1 MRKYFILA
9 LVGLMGLTACTNA
22 PQQEEGEAVTYPNE
36 TIENIMTRRSVRQY
50 NDEPISHEIM
60 DKILECGIHAPNG
73 MNAQRWE
80 VRVVESKKWIDDATA
95 AYKSTVPADSP
106 MAKQFEDPNFKNM
119 FRNASTIIFISHRP
133 GPCTQLDC
141 GLMAGNMVTAAK
153 SLGVSSV
160 IMMGPIGFF
169 STEAGK
175 PFLDALAL
183 SEGQELLICIGMGY
197 SDEKPETPERRYSKV
212 KYVQ

>member
-1 MRKYFILA
+1 MKKYFILA
-9 LVGLMGLTACTNA
+9 LAGLIGLTACTST
-22 PQQEEGEAVTYPNE
+22 PQQAESDATTYPNE

-50 NDEPISHEIM
+50 NVETIPHEIM

-95 AYKSTVPADSP
+95 AYKATVPADSP

-119 FRNASTIIFISHRP
+119 FRNASTVIFISHRP
-133 GPCTQLDC
+133 GPCTQIDC

-153 SLGVSSV
+153 SFGISSV

-169 STEAGK
+169 STDEGK

>member
-1 MRKYFILA
+1 
-9 LVGLMGLTACTNA
+9 
-22 PQQEEGEAVTYPNE
+22 
-36 TIENIMTRRSVRQY
+36 
-50 NDEPISHEIM
+50 
-60 DKILECGIHAPNG
+60 
-73 MNAQRWE
+73 
-80 VRVVESKKWIDDATA
+80 
-95 AYKSTVPADSP
+95 

-119 FRNASTIIFISHRP
+119 FRNATNVIFISHRP

-141 GLMAGNMVTAAK
+141 GLMAGNMVNAAK

-197 SDEKPETPERRYSKV
+197 SDEKPETPERKYSKV